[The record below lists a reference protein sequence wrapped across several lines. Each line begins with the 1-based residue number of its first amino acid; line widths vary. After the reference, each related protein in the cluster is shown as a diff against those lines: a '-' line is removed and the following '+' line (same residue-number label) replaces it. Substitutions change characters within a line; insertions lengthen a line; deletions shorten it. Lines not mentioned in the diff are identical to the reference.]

1 MKMKQLNCMIIGLI
15 WLLVF
20 TSILAG
26 NPADSM
32 FVQAGRLLEQGC
44 NQWSEPLMLQARSIY
59 ERLSSHPTHAWLA
72 YYFVGLSDYRL
83 ANYCRSKSRDDDYE
97 RYVNDGIDQLKK
109 SLELKKNV
117 ADTHALLGSLYGLK
131 ITGMA
136 SSFIYGPK
144 SAGCL
149 EKAIELDSTNPRV
162 YLISGISNKYKPDMF
177 GGGPEKAV
185 RDFLKSITCY
195 QTFHPELPIYPDWGH
210 EEAHAWLG
218 MVYLEE
224 GNCPAAEREFKAALA
239 INPDYGW
246 VRHDLMRSLEK
257 KCP

>member
-1 MKMKQLNCMIIGLI
+1 MKKVSGWIIGLA
-15 WLLVF
+15 WLLSF
-20 TSILAG
+20 TLTQAG
-26 NPADSM
+26 SSADSM
-32 FVQAGRLLEQGC
+32 FVQAGRLLEQGH

-59 ERLSSHPTHAWLA
+59 ERLSSHPAHAWLGH
-72 YYFVGLSDYRL
+72 YYLGLSDYRL
-83 ANYCRSKSRDDDYE
+83 ANYYRSKSRETDYE
-97 RYVNDGIDQLKK
+97 RYVDDGIDHLKK
-109 SLELKKNV
+109 SLDLKKNA

-162 YLISGISNKYKPDMF
+162 YLFSGISNKYKPGMF

-185 RDFLKSITCY
+185 RDFLKAITC
-195 QTFHPELPIYPDWGH
+195 FRKFRPELPIYPDWGR

-224 GNCPAAEREFKAALA
+224 GDCQAAEREFNAALA

-246 VRHDLMRSLEK
+246 VRYDLMRNLEK